1 MVNFNQPLGRRR
13 VLAQI
18 SAISLMGL
26 TASATASD
34 VKGAARRKRVFI
46 TGSSTGLGQMAARLL
61 VAQGHKVVLH
71 GRSPARAQE
80 ALNAVP
86 GAEAALHGDFES
98 LAQIRDLARQANASG
113 PFDSI
118 VHNAGLGDDETERVL
133 TGDGLSRLFSINVL
147 APYMLTALIQRPQ
160 RLIYMTTG
168 MQLSA
173 RGEASLADPMWEK
186 RRWSGSA
193 AYSESKLLLSTL
205 AFTVARRWTS
215 LLSNTVEPG
224 WVPTRMGGPGASDDI
239 NQAHLTQSWLAVSDE
254 PQALVTGRNFY
265 HMARQKTNADSFDSA
280 LQNRLIALCAQLSNT
295 PFPS

>member
-1 MVNFNQPLGRRR
+1 MKL
-13 VLAQI
+13 
-18 SAISLMGL
+18 
-26 TASATASD
+26 
-34 VKGAARRKRVFI
+34 
-46 TGSSTGLGQMAARLL
+46 
-61 VAQGHKVVLH
+61 
-71 GRSPARAQE
+71 
-80 ALNAVP
+80 
-86 GAEAALHGDFES
+86 
-98 LAQIRDLARQANASG
+98 
-113 PFDSI
+113 
-118 VHNAGLGDDETERVL
+118 ERVL

-239 NQAHLTQSWLAVSDE
+239 QPGAPHPV
-254 PQALVTGRNFY
+254 LVGC
-265 HMARQKTNADSFDSA
+265 Q
-280 LQNRLIALCAQLSNT
+280 
-295 PFPS
+295 